1 MNIKVSFR
9 KICENKPPPPP
20 LKYKLPK
27 LATQNTLRQVAP
39 PSIGPPGGLY
49 SEISLE
55 YDVKPSKNH
64 DGKFQFTS
72 IYKASPVD
80 FETQISLR
88 RSATPNIIPSKLS
101 PSKRAFEKI
110 SPGAYFRN
118 FTVAQV
124 FKTSTIEVLCEVV
137 ELGNPR
143 TAYVWH
149 IPNTLSLVSARN
161 NHNRKFQ

>member
-1 MNIKVSFR
+1 MWKGGERLKKSGFFSEFTSRYLPWIPEVFFR
-9 KICENKPPPPP
+9 V
-20 LKYKLPK
+20 
-27 LATQNTLRQVAP
+27 RR
-39 PSIGPPGGLY
+39 GPF
-49 SEISLE
+49 SDISLE
-55 YDVKPSKNH
+55 YKVKPSKNH

-137 ELGNPR
+137 ELRNPR

-149 IPNTLSLVSARN
+149 IPNTLNLVSARN
-161 NHNRKFQ
+161 NHKRKF